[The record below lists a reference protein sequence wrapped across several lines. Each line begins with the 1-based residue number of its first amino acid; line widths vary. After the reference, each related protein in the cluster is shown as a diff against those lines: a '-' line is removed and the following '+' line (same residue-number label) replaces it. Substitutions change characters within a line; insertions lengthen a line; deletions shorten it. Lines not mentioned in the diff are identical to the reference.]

1 MANESSRSPEIG
13 SPVSVN
19 DHRKPEA
26 ELTASGRGRLPEAVA
41 LVEKPETETSDGG
54 GGDQSSSER
63 KRRRR
68 RRRKYGRL
76 KRVRLEA
83 LGFAVT
89 DGATTESESEKQFI
103 VVDGPQVGI
112 LRSPT
117 ASTTASDG
125 KGTSWFRRMWINRN
139 RKSTSSAAARRKRR
153 TLKSRAARMSS
164 RQRCEQYLK
173 QFTAALFSTLGLLC
187 LMVAYTILGGYV
199 FSELESSNEVNVKAD
214 VRQVVQMFL
223 QRFTDFV
230 LYYVYISIEKLF
242 HPISCP

>member
-1 MANESSRSPEIG
+1 
-13 SPVSVN
+13 
-19 DHRKPEA
+19 
-26 ELTASGRGRLPEAVA
+26 
-41 LVEKPETETSDGG
+41 
-54 GGDQSSSER
+54 
-63 KRRRR
+63 
-68 RRRKYGRL
+68 
-76 KRVRLEA
+76 
-83 LGFAVT
+83 
-89 DGATTESESEKQFI
+89 
-103 VVDGPQVGI
+103 
-112 LRSPT
+112 
-117 ASTTASDG
+117 
-125 KGTSWFRRMWINRN
+125 
-139 RKSTSSAAARRKRR
+139 
-153 TLKSRAARMSS
+153 MSS